1 MNPDDFNESQRQFLE
16 KTIDSAWAFVPPPL
30 PPNFYHDEIAL
41 PLASAAAA
49 IGELKGAARRL
60 QNPGM
65 LIEPLQRREA
75 LTSSAM
81 EGTITTLGD
90 MVIEEATNSSQ
101 INDDAK
107 ETTNYVRAVT
117 AACQMLSSLPL
128 SHRVIKEAHVQLL
141 SGLSPGRGAGKR
153 PGQYKIHQNAVGKR
167 GENIHTAR
175 YVPPPPPQT
184 QTCMDALEAYIN
196 REGQTGPGRL
206 VDLALVHYQFEAI
219 HPFDDGNGRIGR
231 MLITLMA
238 LQSGLLDHP
247 LLHMSAQLE
256 RDKDEYVDQLFTVST
271 HGLWERWI
279 IYFLEAVEASCRD
292 AIKLVDRI
300 LELQTDFRNRASRA
314 SRNPRLLMIVDALF
328 TKTWTTA
335 PEVQKLCSVSFPT
348 AQSDLIVM
356 VDAGLL
362 REIPGRRPKLYYSPE
377 LLKLSDRA

>member
-1 MNPDDFNESQRQFLE
+1 MKPGDFHESQRQFLHR
-16 KTIDSAWAFVPPPL
+16 TVDSAWAFVPPPL
-30 PPNFYHDEIAL
+30 PPNFYNEEIAM
-41 PLASAAAA
+41 PLAAAASA

-60 QNPGM
+60 QNPSM

-90 MVIEEATNSSQ
+90 MVIEEATHGFPN
-101 INDDAK
+101 NDNAR

-117 AACQMLSSLPL
+117 AACQMLTSIPL
-128 SHRVIKEAHVQLL
+128 SHRVIKEAHAQLL
-141 SGLSPGRGAGKR
+141 SGLSPSRGAGKR
-153 PGQYKIHQNAVGKR
+153 PGEYKIHQNAVGKR
-167 GENIHTAR
+167 GENINTAR

-184 QTCMDALEAYIN
+184 QVCMDALEAYIN
-196 REGQTGPGRL
+196 REGQGGPGRL
-206 VDLALVHYQFEAI
+206 VDLALIHYQFEAI

-238 LQSGLLDHP
+238 IQSGLLDHP

-256 RDKDEYVDQLFTVST
+256 RDKDEYVDQLFNVST
-271 HGLWERWI
+271 HGHWERWI

-292 AIKLVDRI
+292 AIRLVDRI
-300 LELQTDFRNRASRA
+300 LELQTNFRNRASQA

-335 PEVQKLCSVSFPT
+335 REAQELCSVSFPT
-348 AQSDLIVM
+348 AQSDLDIM
-356 VDAGLL
+356 VRTGLL
-362 REIPGRRPKLYYSPE
+362 QVLGGGRPKLYYSPE
-377 LLKLSDRA
+377 LLLLSDRT